1 MQGMTYICQFECNEL
16 SIRVIFSLTERR
28 NAIYDN
34 NAAITSQ
41 AAQSFRQFE
50 SGVIIIL
57 KTMSIGLGQ
66 MFQFIRKIDVSNAE
80 KTK

>member
-1 MQGMTYICQFECNEL
+1 M
-16 SIRVIFSLTERR
+16 
-28 NAIYDN
+28 YDN
-34 NAAITSQ
+34 NAAIISQ

-66 MFQFIRKIDVSNAE
+66 MFQFIRKTDVSNAE